1 MNEMSTPLTAALE
14 MAIVPTSFGIDDAHI
29 LRSKIIGK
37 CATVECWLSE
47 QISTVEKPELMLSQ
61 KIEQLKKLSDQ
72 GKIIFKCPK
81 KLRDRLEAFQPFA
94 DFRSEIVH
102 SEMTLSMVDGTAT
115 TIFENAA
122 QICPKLFRK
131 KTLISREGFE
141 GVWQD
146 MSKAANLLTTLKPTQ
161 R

>member
-1 MNEMSTPLTAALE
+1 MNDMSTPITVGQK
-14 MAIVPTSFGIDDAHI
+14 MARVPTSFAIDDAHI

-37 CATVECWLSE
+37 CATVENWLSE

-72 GKIIFKCPK
+72 GKVIFKCPQ
-81 KLRDRLEAFQPFA
+81 KLRDRLDAFRSFA

-102 SEMTLSMVDGTAT
+102 SEMSLSIVDGTASA
-115 TIFENAA
+115 IFENAD
-122 QICPKLFRK
+122 QICPRIFRK
-131 KTLISREGFE
+131 KTLMSLEEFDR
-141 GVWQD
+141 VWQD
-146 MSKAANLLTTLKPTQ
+146 MSKAANLLTTLKPNQ